1 MFNMYKLT
9 YNLMKID
16 DRINID
22 VSMYI
27 QNDEQLATSKLMDAA
42 KEKAKTYRVYAKGMD
57 KYISF
62 NTRAFIEIKI
72 DPWQKDINDPNKY
85 IKCNRYDIF
94 RLTKAF
100 DIILVNFKS
109 VKDLFFY
116 DTNKKLHLNDDLK
129 DKASL
134 IVPLKEK
141 TLKIVPS
148 LIEDTVSG
156 SQHEGVTI
164 FVNTNNSYCFL
175 TYTELEYM
183 NHVLKSVDI
192 DTITSTLYL
201 IEEQR
206 VKGQNNTIPRN

>member
-1 MFNMYKLT
+1 MYKLT

-27 QNDEQLATSKLMDAA
+27 QDDEQLAMSNLVDAA

-57 KYISF
+57 KYVGF
-62 NTRAFIEIKI
+62 NPRPFIEFKI
-72 DPWQKDINDPNKY
+72 DPKQKDVLDPNKY

-94 RLTKAF
+94 KLTKAF
-100 DIILVNFKS
+100 DIILVNFKT
-109 VKDLFFY
+109 VKELFYY
-116 DTNKKLHLNDDLK
+116 DANKKLHLNDELK

-156 SQHEGVTI
+156 SQHEGITI
-164 FVNTNNSYCFL
+164 FINTNNSYCFL

-192 DTITSTLYL
+192 DTITSMLYL
-201 IEEQR
+201 IEDQKNKR
-206 VKGQNNTIPRN
+206 QNNTIPNN